1 MIYTV
6 TFNPAIDYVM
16 RANEF
21 VTGMTNRSLK
31 EDLYFGG
38 KGINVSMVLKEL
50 GIDSVAMGFVAGFTG
65 DAIEKGISEKGIKAD
80 FVRLNTGLSRI
91 NVKIKAG
98 EETEL
103 NGQGPDISEEAMEE
117 LFSKLDKLNCGDTV
131 VLAGSVPQ
139 SMPRDT
145 YERIMHKLSDKN
157 IQFAVDATG
166 KLLLNVL
173 KYKPFLIKPN
183 NHELGEIFD
192 CEIKSAEEVV
202 KYAKELKDMGAV
214 NVLVSLGKDG
224 AVLVDET
231 GDVYIEKAI
240 SGNLVN
246 SVGAGDSMVA
256 GFLAGYAHTNN
267 YKYALELGISSG
279 SATAFS
285 EDLAKKEDIVSLMR
299 KNFSCD
305 IDF

>member
-6 TFNPAIDYVM
+6 TFNPAIDYIM
-16 RANEF
+16 RTNEF
-21 VTGMTNRSLK
+21 IPGVTNRSFK
-31 EDLYFGG
+31 EEVYFGG
-38 KGINVSMVLKEL
+38 KGINVSVVLKEL
-50 GIDSVAMGFVAGFTG
+50 EVDSVAMGFVAGFTG
-65 DAIEKGISEKGIKAD
+65 DAIEKGIKEKGIKTD
-80 FVRLNTGLSRI
+80 FVHLNDGLSRI

-103 NGQGPDISEEAMEE
+103 NGQGPDIPQDATEE
-117 LFSKLDKLNCGDTV
+117 LFSKLGRLNSGDTV
-131 VLAGSVPQ
+131 VLAGSVPK
-139 SMPRDT
+139 SMPEDI
-145 YERIMHKLSDKN
+145 YERIMKRYSKKN
-157 IQFAVDATG
+157 IRFAVDATG

-173 KYKPFLIKPN
+173 KYNPFLIKPN
-183 NHELGEIFD
+183 NHELGEIFG
-192 CEIKSAEEVV
+192 CEIKSLDDII
-202 KYAKELKDMGAV
+202 KYAKELKNMGAV

-224 AVLVDET
+224 AVLVDEK
-231 GDVYIEKAI
+231 GDIHIEKAI

-256 GFLAGYAHTNN
+256 GFLAGYSRRKN
-267 YKYALELGISSG
+267 YDCALKLGIASG

-285 EDLAKKEDIVSLMR
+285 DDLAKKEDIVSLMR